1 MCYNV
6 NDIVD
11 VISCIN
17 VNMQQEVDCAV
28 SMHDLVQCLTSD
40 PFCAIMFHDIVPLQ
54 MMSKMG
60 GLGGMDNPMGVSV
73 NPNSLSSII
82 VVPSHCF
89 PCICLNQI
97 HCL

>member
-6 NDIVD
+6 NDFVG

-17 VNMQQEVDCAV
+17 VNMHQEVDGAV

-40 PFCAIMFHDIVPLQ
+40 PYNVHDIVPLQ

-73 NPNSLSSII
+73 NPNSLSSNI
-82 VVPSHCF
+82 VVPIHCF
-89 PCICLNQI
+89 PCIFV
-97 HCL
+97 